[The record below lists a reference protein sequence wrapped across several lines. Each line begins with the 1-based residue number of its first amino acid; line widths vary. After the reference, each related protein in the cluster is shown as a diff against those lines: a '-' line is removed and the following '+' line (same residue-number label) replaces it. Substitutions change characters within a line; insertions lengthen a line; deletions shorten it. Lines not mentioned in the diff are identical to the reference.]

1 MKKSTARPTAAQIQ
15 KNQVQADRKAAA
27 LARRA
32 DRATGF
38 ESVTQQNSRLY
49 SNIGR

>member
-1 MKKSTARPTAAQIQ
+1 MTKLTQAQQ
-15 KNQVQADRKAAA
+15 AKADRKAEA

-32 DRATGF
+32 DRTAGV
-38 ESVTQQNSRLY
+38 ESVSQQNSRLY

>member
-1 MKKSTARPTAAQIQ
+1 MKKSTTRPTAAQLQ
-15 KNQVQADRKAAA
+15 KNQAQADRKAAA

-32 DRATGF
+32 DRTAGF
-38 ESVTQQNSRLY
+38 ESITQQNTRLY